1 MADAMQ
7 DVKTLAQLLLR
18 SDELKTGMRFL
29 HGGERESLVSYAQL
43 LSRARGLL
51 GHFQQQGLRAGDPVL
66 LFVED
71 NRAFIDA
78 FWACQLGGLVPVPLA
93 AGAQS
98 EYLHKLAAVA
108 AKFDA
113 PFLFTQRKLWHR
125 LPGVADRTALFGER
139 VCLVDD
145 IAELERAGA
154 PHPAAP
160 GDTALI
166 QFSSGSTSEPKGV
179 VLSHAN
185 LLANIRAIGEAARI
199 GAPDVTL
206 SWMPLS
212 HDMGLVGFHL
222 VPMYHGLDQ
231 ILMDTGLFVRRPAR
245 WLQAAQRHG
254 ATLLCSPNF
263 GYQHYLKSVRAEDD
277 ALDVSQVRLMFNGA
291 EPVSAPVCRA
301 FAGRLAQHGFDARAF
316 FPVYG
321 LAEASLA
328 VTFPEPGSGVFAMR
342 AAVRDASVGDAVTL
356 DARSE
361 HALEVVCLGHPVANC
376 ELRICDDAG
385 RTLPARIL
393 GHVQIR
399 GAGVTRGYYRCPEC
413 DAAAFVDGWLDTGDL
428 GWLDEQGLFITG
440 RCKEVMFVSGQ
451 NWYPQ
456 DLEHLLQHNAGIDPG
471 KVALAATR
479 SDDNAEDCLLVFVQH
494 RRDLESFA
502 PTAQRVQAA
511 LAEHAGLRAQAVI
524 PVHSLPR
531 TTSGKLQ
538 RTRLARDYED
548 GVFAPALARLRQ
560 SAQAAAVTAAAGG
573 VEDQLLDLCRQVFP
587 DRAIQADQNFFELG
601 ADSLMLVKIHDEI
614 ETRFPGKVEITD
626 LFDYPTIGSLAA
638 YISAK
643 NT

>member
-1 MADAMQ
+1 MHE
-7 DVKTLAQLLLR
+7 VKTLAELLLR
-18 SDELKTGMRFL
+18 SGAVSTGMRFL
-29 HGGERESLVSYAQL
+29 QGGERESVLSYMQL

-51 GHFQQQGLRAGDPVL
+51 GRFQQQGLHAGDPVL

-78 FWACQLGGLVPVPLA
+78 FWACQLGGMVPVPLA
-93 AGAQS
+93 AGVQS

-108 AKFDA
+108 AKFDT
-113 PFLFTQRKLWHR
+113 PFVFTQRKLWQR
-125 LPGVADRTALFGER
+125 LPDVADRAALFGER

-145 IAELERAGA
+145 IAQLDRAGA
-154 PHPAAP
+154 PHPAVA

-166 QFSSGSTSEPKGV
+166 QFSSGSTSDPKGV
-179 VLSHAN
+179 VLSHAY
-185 LLANIRAIGEAARI
+185 LLANIRAIGKAAGI

-245 WLQAAQRHG
+245 WLQAAQRYG

-263 GYQHYLKSVRAEDD
+263 GYQHYLKSVRDEDE

-291 EPVSAPVCRA
+291 EPVSASVCRA
-301 FAGRLAQHGFDARAF
+301 FAARLAPRGFDARAF

-328 VTFPEPGSGVFAMR
+328 VTFPAPGSGVLSTRVAPRR
-342 AAVRDASVGDAVTL
+342 ASIGDAVTL
-356 DARSE
+356 DTHSE
-361 HALEVVCLGHPVANC
+361 YAPEIVCLGHPVASC

-385 RTLPARIL
+385 QALPARTL

-440 RCKEVMFVSGQ
+440 RCKEVMFVNGQ

-456 DLEHLLQHNAGIDPG
+456 DLEQLLQHSAGIDPG

-479 SDDNAEDCLLVFVQH
+479 SDDNAEDRLLVFVQH

-502 PTAQRVQAA
+502 PTVQRVQTA
-511 LAEHAGLRAQAVI
+511 LAEHAGLRAEGVI

-538 RTRLARDYED
+538 RVRLAQDYED
-548 GVFAPALARLRQ
+548 GAFAAVLARLRE
-560 SAQAAAVTAAAGG
+560 SAQAAVATAAAGS
-573 VEDQLLDLCRQVFP
+573 VKDQLLDLCRQVFP

-614 ETRFPGKVEITD
+614 ENRFPGKVEITD
-626 LFDYPTIGSLAA
+626 LFEYPTIASLAA
-638 YISAK
+638 YIAR
-643 NT
+643 